1 MNQEEIRRGRNEL
14 PCIMDGDDVR
24 RTRQE
29 ENKQEE
35 VV

>member
-1 MNQEEIRRGRNEL
+1 LNQKEERRGRSEL
-14 PCIMDGDDVR
+14 PCIMDDDDVR

-35 VV
+35 EV